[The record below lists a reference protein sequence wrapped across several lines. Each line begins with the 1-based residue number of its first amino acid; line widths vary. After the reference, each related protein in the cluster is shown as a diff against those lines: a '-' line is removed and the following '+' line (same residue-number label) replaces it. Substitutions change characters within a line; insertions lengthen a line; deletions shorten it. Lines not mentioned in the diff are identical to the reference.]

1 MTERTTTDS
10 KFLTVFCAVI
20 AEMDLAVLNLI
31 NVFFI
36 SKGLGDDAVSAYELV
51 MPCLFLVCGIIAL
64 GYNGIQAVC
73 SKDYGSGNKEMFDR
87 HKNAGYTWMIVI
99 LALIA
104 VLFLIFKEPVLDL
117 LGANE
122 EGPNIARL
130 SEECYLV
137 FIPCFVLQGFFAV
150 VSSLLFLE
158 EKKVLIYL
166 NIIFYA
172 VFFSGNLL
180 VLNLAPS
187 MTGFIAVNAVSEA
200 FAVVFVIVYWILKRE
215 RAISAYTVFRVSP
228 KDIKDS
234 VLTGLPDFMEYAFAA
249 VLSLI
254 LNLYMIARFASNVL
268 AGFGVFEALENIPEL
283 ICLAF
288 CFLSTATFGVRVGRV
303 LQAYKPEERLAA
315 ETELEKHSRNLT
327 RAGVVASIVLSA
339 LMILFA
345 RPVVIRFFTEAS
357 DPETVNAAVL
367 LVISYSV
374 GFTFYMLNSEIVC
387 YYKVVKAFWSAH
399 IIFLVEALAFPL
411 LMRIVLGELFGI
423 TGFCIG
429 GAAAEILT
437 FILNLCFIWKACG
450 HFPLSFKDFRMD
462 KHIGRMRKNEA
473 DLT

>member
-20 AEMDLAVLNLI
+20 AEMDLVVLNLI

-51 MPCLFLVCGIIAL
+51 LPCLFLVCGIIAL

-87 HKNAGYTWMIVI
+87 HKNAGYTWMIGI
-99 LALIA
+99 LAFMA
-104 VLFLIFKEPVLDL
+104 VSFLIFKEPVLDL
-117 LGANE
+117 LGVNE
-122 EGPNIARL
+122 EGPVIAGL
-130 SEECYLV
+130 SEECYMA

-150 VSSLLFLE
+150 VSCLLFLE
-158 EKKVLIYL
+158 EKKVLIVL

-187 MTGFIAVNAVSEA
+187 MTGFIAVNVVSEA
-200 FAVVFVIVYWILKRE
+200 FAVVFVIVYWILKKE
-215 RAISAYTVFRVSP
+215 RAISAYTAFRVSP
-228 KDIKDS
+228 KDIKDP

-249 VLSLI
+249 VQALI

-268 AGFGVFEALENIPEL
+268 AGFGVFDALENIPEL

-315 ETELEKHSRNLT
+315 EAELEKQSRSLT
-327 RAGVVASIVLSA
+327 KIGIVASVALSV
-339 LMILFA
+339 LMIFFA
-345 RPVVIRFFTEAS
+345 RPVVMWFFTEAS

-367 LVISYSV
+367 LVISYSI

-387 YYKVVKAFWSAH
+387 YYEVVKAFWSAH
-399 IIFLVEALAFPL
+399 IIFLVETLAFPL
-411 LMRIVLGELFGI
+411 LMRIVLGEMFGL

-429 GAAAEILT
+429 GAIAEILT
-437 FILNLCFIWKACG
+437 FLLNLCLVWKSCG
-450 HFPLSFKDFRMD
+450 HFPLNFKDFRMD
-462 KHIGRMRKNEA
+462 KHIERMRKNNSNLA
-473 DLT
+473 